1 MYTRFLFLLISLQFI
16 VPPAQA
22 AFKNRT
28 FEEVLLENFSKCE
41 LKKENV
47 FLSKNQIAQIENELS
62 FKVSA
67 LMLRFYNPCNKSY
80 IYVDSH
86 PVRTLNETVLIEL
99 KKGEQQQDEL
109 SWLEIASFMEPKE
122 YVPPKKW
129 LELFKKRSVNKV
141 DGLTGATLSENAIKK
156 VVEKYKVVN
165 RVLGD
170 KK

>member
-1 MYTRFLFLLISLQFI
+1 MILLK
-16 VPPAQA
+16 VPSAQA

-28 FEEVLLENFSKCE
+28 FEEVLQEKFSKCE
-41 LKKENV
+41 LKKENL
-47 FLSKNQIAQIENELS
+47 FLNKDQIVKIEKELS

-86 PVRTLNETVLIEL
+86 PVRTLNETVLIEI
-99 KKGEQQQDEL
+99 KQNEL

-129 LELFKKRSVNKV
+129 LELFKKRSVSDV

>member
-1 MYTRFLFLLISLQFI
+1 M
-16 VPPAQA
+16 VPSTQA

-28 FEEVLLENFSKCE
+28 FEEVLVKKFSKCE
-41 LKKENV
+41 LKKENL
-47 FLSKNQIAQIENELS
+47 FLTKEQLASIEKGLT
-62 FKVSA
+62 FKISA

-99 KKGEQQQDEL
+99 KNGEQQQDEL

-129 LELFKKRSVNKV
+129 LELFKKRSVNEV